1 MAASIGTAAQV
12 VEHVAEGNLLVKL
25 RMNETFKQL
34 RHKRDVRDRSIVAH
48 VQWVKCR
55 LLEHRCM

>member
-34 RHKRDVRDRSIVAH
+34 RHKRDVIDRSIVARVH
-48 VQWVKCR
+48 WVKCR